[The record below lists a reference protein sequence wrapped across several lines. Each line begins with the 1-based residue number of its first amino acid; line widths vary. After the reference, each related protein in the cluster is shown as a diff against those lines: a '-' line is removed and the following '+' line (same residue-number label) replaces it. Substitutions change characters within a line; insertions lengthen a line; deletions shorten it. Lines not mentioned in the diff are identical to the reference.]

1 MVHFGILDCPIFLSL
16 GPPVL
21 LEADVSIMAVSYII
35 ASVIKTLSRSLPSW
49 VEVHRWWCPW
59 SVPPR
64 PKEDK
69 VDTSSTDIL
78 MA

>member
-35 ASVIKTLSRSLPSW
+35 ASVIKTLSRS
-49 VEVHRWWCPW
+49 
-59 SVPPR
+59 
-64 PKEDK
+64 
-69 VDTSSTDIL
+69 
-78 MA
+78 